1 MIEVVKRLGDSDN
14 RFESI
19 LTYIQKETPNV
30 KIQEFNS
37 DIYGSVRNIIIPATN
52 APKILLVAHH
62 DVIKGSKGYNDNGSG
77 VAISMNIL
85 KYVIKHNIT
94 NVEFLFSDKEEFGGI
109 GIRHYLENNIK
120 RLDKTFGINLD
131 VCGLG
136 DTIFFKRYITSRNIN
151 LPSENELDIP
161 FSDSYVLQQ
170 FKVEN
175 VLFITGINDKM
186 NLIKYIFDHQ
196 HNGILDNKIEELN
209 EEIMQRVCNL
219 VIDII
224 KED

>member
-1 MIEVVKRLGDSDN
+1 MIEVVKMLGDSND
-14 RFESI
+14 RFDSI
-19 LTYIQKETPNV
+19 LAYIQKETSNV
-30 KIQEFNS
+30 VIQEFNS

-77 VAISMNIL
+77 VAISLNIL
-85 KYVIKHNIT
+85 KYVIQNNIT

-136 DTIFFKRYITSRNIN
+136 DTIFFKRYITKRSIK
-151 LPSENELDIP
+151 LPSENELDVP

-170 FKVEN
+170 FNVEN
-175 VLFITGINDKM
+175 VLFITGIDDKTK
-186 NLIKYIFDHQ
+186 LISYIFEHQ
-196 HNGILDNKIEELN
+196 HNGHLDNKIEELN
-209 EEIMQRVCNL
+209 DTIMQKVYDL